1 MTNIA
6 FNFAFSTYR
15 ERNKWIG
22 SRETTDE
29 KVLSGEVSLMSRKKL
44 TSREK
49 EEVIRILERRIR
61 EGYPTTSTGLIGM
74 PAIHYAYAED
84 EELIL

>member
-1 MTNIA
+1 VLHFSVFQNIA

-22 SRETTDE
+22 SRETTDK
-29 KVLSGEVSLMSRKKL
+29 KVLSGEVLSRSRKKL

-49 EEVIRILERRIR
+49 EDIIRILDRLILD
-61 EGYPTTSTGLIGM
+61 GAPTISTGLIGM
-74 PAIHYAYAED
+74 PAVHYA
-84 EELIL
+84 

>member
-1 MTNIA
+1 
-6 FNFAFSTYR
+6 
-15 ERNKWIG
+15 
-22 SRETTDE
+22 
-29 KVLSGEVSLMSRKKL
+29 MSRKKL